1 MIFLHI
7 FDISKAYH
15 QKDNYF
21 LHKNQPHLNRY
32 QYIPGF
38 KNFFTLMAVAPDQDL
53 EGCLMYSKYCI
64 TSTIQNVPLN
74 TRSPPARQK

>member
-21 LHKNQPHLNRY
+21 LHKNQPLLNKY

-38 KNFFTLMAVAPDQDL
+38 KNFFTLEAVTPDQDL
-53 EGCLMYSKYCI
+53 EGCHKYSNISHASYRI
-64 TSTIQNVPLN
+64 PS
-74 TRSPPARQK
+74 